1 MDAPTRS
8 PFDSRNPTSSTG
20 GAPRFTL
27 GSEDSDDDEMTE
39 LVITPMSHSVH
50 VVANGAQ
57 NGVHT
62 GPRNGGASVPQAAS
76 KPSRVS
82 FNIDIDDTGDDVLLD
97 WERYARPGRH
107 ALHFRLF
114 GREIHL
120 APPGWWFHLTKGQRK
135 TALACGICF
144 ASLIG
149 FLLLIAVFWALGL
162 GMAGGDVPH
171 PTDACQWAEF
181 RLPTWVTPSS
191 YDLNFDVMMEAPY
204 TVNAS
209 AVVEVDVAHR
219 TKCIVLHA
227 DLSDGMVVS
236 SARVSG
242 GSAQRSYVQE
252 NGVVIASQR
261 HDERLEQ
268 LTLEWQDV
276 LPRGRNTVF
285 LSFSYTLREG
295 MAGFYR
301 STYKEEGME
310 QNLAA
315 TQFEANSARKAFP
328 CFDEPGYKASFTV
341 EVVTGSEYQV
351 LSNMPVRVSHRHD
364 TMPEGVKAWHFEPT
378 PPMSTYL
385 LAIVVGKL
393 QAVTREIDL
402 PANNVWWTKDYYV
415 APGGGKAKKR
425 VINVWGIPSRVD
437 NLEFAA
443 DAAATIV
450 PFYEDKLRVAYALP
464 KLDLVAIPDFSAG
477 AMENWG
483 LITYRQVA
491 LEVSPT
497 SSLDDRRYV
506 SIIVAHELAHQWFGN
521 LVTMSWWNDLWLNE
535 GFASYVEYL
544 GADAAHPEMSLL
556 EDFYSDIVPVALEYD
571 AKSSSHA
578 LSTNAATV
586 SSSSSIEG
594 VFDAIEYQKGGA
606 VLRMVRA
613 WMNRDAISKDGEGW
627 ETSRTH
633 ENDPFLSGLR
643 QYLVDHS
650 YRNSSALA
658 LWESVEKPIDVDLIP
673 LMHEWT
679 FMDGYPMVTVT
690 MDGKGNIMLSQQKFS
705 EVDEIACQTEDRL
718 WWIPTAY
725 VSSDSATQVKWGELN
740 SCASIRPLTSIGKDG
755 WIKLNAGQYGYYRV
769 NYSPALWR
777 QLHDAAQQFDAN
789 NFPVLSGIDTAGLIE
804 DSFNVAGHGDVEMD
818 VFLEFAKSLRSR
830 PVDDAAPWLVALPLL
845 RRIDH
850 LVSCKKGWSKF
861 VAKEIISPFINGG
874 TLSGNLK
881 ANLTDFFTFSG
892 PSTIEG
898 AVKPMELQ
906 RLRPAILTAAGY
918 FGIPAVIKE
927 AESLFT
933 GIVKGSNVTLDADLR
948 EAMYNTVARANKKA
962 NLDRMIELLES
973 SKNSDET
980 DRLIRAIA
988 IFDQDGVLELSLSEK
1003 IKAQDVNQLLE
1014 AYARNG
1020 GDPAV
1025 VRLLEFLSKN
1035 MLELHE
1041 KLGADTGASRK
1052 LMRVIERAAPHARDQ
1067 HCIDRIEELRRAF
1080 PAILD
1085 DPLAIDRSVEAI
1097 RVNMHWITTSNVA
1110 TCGFLMSS

>member
-1 MDAPTRS
+1 MAAPTNS
-8 PFDSRNPTSSTG
+8 PFDSRISSTG

-50 VVANGAQ
+50 VVADGGL
-57 NGVHT
+57 NGVQT
-62 GPRNGGASVPQAAS
+62 GPPRNGAGASGSHGAS
-76 KPSRVS
+76 KPNRVS
-82 FNIDIDDTGDDVLLD
+82 FNIDIDDTGDDILLD

-107 ALHFRLF
+107 AWHFRVF
-114 GREIHL
+114 GREFHL

-144 ASLIG
+144 ASLVG

-162 GMAGGDVPH
+162 GMAGGGLPR
-171 PTDACQWAEF
+171 PMDACQWAEY

-209 AVVEVDVAHR
+209 AVIEVDVAYP

-236 SARVSG
+236 AARISG
-242 GSAQRSYVQE
+242 GSAKRAYVEE
-252 NGVVIASQR
+252 NGVVTTSQR
-261 HDERLEQ
+261 HDDGLEQ

-276 LPRGRNTVF
+276 VPKGRNTMF
-285 LSFSYTLREG
+285 LSFSYTLRDG

-301 STYKEEGME
+301 STYTEEGVE
-310 QNLAA
+310 ESLAA

-351 LSNMPVRVSHRHD
+351 LSNMPVRTSHRHD
-364 TMPEGVKAWHFEPT
+364 TMPEGVQAWHFEPT

-402 PANNVWWTKDYYV
+402 PAKDVWWTKEYYI

-425 VINVWGIPSRVD
+425 VIKVWGIPSQVE

-544 GADAAHPEMSLL
+544 GADAAHPEMSFLD
-556 EDFYSDIVPVALEYD
+556 DFYSDIVPVALEYD
-571 AKSSSHA
+571 AKVSSHA
-578 LSTNAATV
+578 LSTDAATV
-586 SSSSSIEG
+586 SSSISIEG

-613 WMNRDAISKDGEGW
+613 WMNRDAISKDGDGW
-627 ETSRTH
+627 EASRTN
-633 ENDPFLSGLR
+633 ENDPFLSGLS

-658 LWESVEKPIDVDLIP
+658 LWESVERPIDVDLIP
-673 LMHEWT
+673 LLHEWT

-690 MDGKGNIMLSQQKFS
+690 MDSKGNIMLSQQKFS
-705 EVDEIACQTEDRL
+705 EVEEISCQTEDL

-725 VSSDSATQVKWGELN
+725 VSSDSATQIKWGELN
-740 SCASIRPLTSIGKDG
+740 SCASIRPLASIGKDG

-769 NYSPALWR
+769 NYSPALWQ
-777 QLHDAAQQFDAN
+777 QLHDAARQYDVN

-804 DSFNVAGHGDVEMD
+804 DSFHVVGHGNVGMD
-818 VFLEFAKSLRSR
+818 VFLEFAKILRSR
-830 PVDDAAPWLVALPLL
+830 PVDDAAPWLVAIPLL

-850 LVSCKKGWSKF
+850 LVSCQKNWSKF
-861 VAKEIISPFINGG
+861 VATEIISPFINSG

-892 PSTIEG
+892 PSTVEG

-906 RLRPAILTAAGY
+906 RLRPAILTVAGY
-918 FGIPAVIKE
+918 FGISSVTKE
-927 AESLFT
+927 AESIFQ

-948 EAMYNTVARANKKA
+948 EAAYNTVAKANKKA
-962 NLDRMIELLES
+962 NLNHMIELLAGS
-973 SKNSDET
+973 NASDET
-980 DRLIRAIA
+980 DRLIRAIS

-1035 MLELHE
+1035 MLQLYE

-1052 LMRVIERAAPHARDQ
+1052 LMRVIERAAPHAHDQ
-1067 HCIDRIEELRRAF
+1067 HCIERIEELGREF
-1080 PAILD
+1080 PAILE
-1085 DPLAIDRSVEAI
+1085 DPRAIARSIEAI
-1097 RVNMHWITTSNVA
+1097 RVNMRWIETSNVA
-1110 TCGFLMSS
+1110 TCGFLF

>member
-1 MDAPTRS
+1 MTPTQSS
-8 PFDSRNPTSSTG
+8 PFDSSRIAGTG

-27 GSEDSDDDEMTE
+27 GSDDSEDDEMTE

-50 VVANGAQ
+50 VVANGGPS
-57 NGVHT
+57 GVHT
-62 GPRNGGASVPQAAS
+62 GPRTNGGGGASGPHAAS
-76 KPSRVS
+76 KPNRSS

-97 WERYARPGRH
+97 WERYTRPGRH
-107 ALHFRLF
+107 AWHFRFF

-135 TALACGICF
+135 TTLACGICL
-144 ASLIG
+144 ASLFG
-149 FLLLIAVFWALGL
+149 FLLLLAVFWGLGL
-162 GMAGGDVPH
+162 GMAGGGAPH

-191 YDLNFDVMMEAPY
+191 YDLNFDVMMKAPY
-204 TVNAS
+204 KVNAS
-209 AVVEVDVAHR
+209 AVIEVDVAR
-219 TKCIVLHA
+219 ATKCIVLHA

-236 SARVSG
+236 AARVAG
-242 GSAQRSYVQE
+242 GSAGRSYVEE
-252 NGVVIASQR
+252 NGLVIASQR
-261 HDERLEQ
+261 HDEGLEQ

-276 LPRGRNTVF
+276 VPKGRNTLF
-285 LSFSYTLREG
+285 LSFSYTLRDG
-295 MAGFYR
+295 MDGFYR
-301 STYKEEGME
+301 STYTENGVEES
-310 QNLAA
+310 LAA

-351 LSNMPVRVSHRHD
+351 LSNMPARTSHRHD
-364 TMPEGVKAWHFEPT
+364 TMPEGVQAWHFEPT

-402 PANNVWWTKDYYV
+402 PAKNVWWTKEYYK
-415 APGGGKAKKR
+415 APEGGASNKR
-425 VINVWGIPSRVD
+425 TIKVWGIPSQVE

-521 LVTMSWWNDLWLNE
+521 LVTMTWWNDLWLNE

-544 GADAAHPEMSLL
+544 GADAAHPEMSFLD
-556 EDFYSDIVPVALEYD
+556 DFYSDIVPVALEFD

-578 LSTNAATV
+578 LSTDSATV

-613 WMNRDAISKDGEGW
+613 WMNRDAVSKDGDGW
-627 ETSRTH
+627 ETSRTN
-633 ENDPFLSGLR
+633 ENDPFLSGIH

-650 YRNSSALA
+650 YRNTSALA
-658 LWESVEKPIDVDLIP
+658 LWESVERPIDVDLIP
-673 LMHEWT
+673 LLHEWT

-705 EVDEIACQTEDRL
+705 EVEEISCQTEDL
-718 WWIPTAY
+718 WWIPIAY

-740 SCASIRPLTSIGKDG
+740 SCASIRPLVSIGKEG
-755 WIKLNAGQYGYYRV
+755 WIKVNAGQYGYYRV

-777 QLHDAAQQFDAN
+777 QLHDAAQQYDAN

-804 DSFNVAGHGDVEMD
+804 DSFHVTGHGGVEID
-818 VFLEFAKSLRSR
+818 VFLEFAKILRAR
-830 PVDDAAPWLVALPLL
+830 PVDDAAPWLVAIPLL
-845 RRIDH
+845 QRIDH
-850 LVSCKKGWSKF
+850 LVSCQKNWSKF
-861 VAKEIISPFINGG
+861 VAKEILFPFINNG

-892 PSTIEG
+892 PSTVEG

-906 RLRPAILTAAGY
+906 RLRPAIVTAAGY
-918 FGIPAVIKE
+918 FGISAVTKE
-927 AESLFT
+927 AESIFK
-933 GIVKGSNVTLDADLR
+933 GIVKGSDVTLDADLR
-948 EAMYNTVARANKKA
+948 DAVYNTVAKANKKG
-962 NLDRMIELLES
+962 NLDDMIELLGK
-973 SKNSDET
+973 SKTSDET

-988 IFDQDGVLELSLSEK
+988 IFNQDGVLELSLSENV
-1003 IKAQDVNQLLE
+1003 KAQDVNQLLE
-1014 AYARNG
+1014 AYARSG

-1025 VRLLEFLSKN
+1025 VRLLDFLGKN
-1035 MLELHE
+1035 LLDLYE
-1041 KLGADTGASRK
+1041 KLGADSGAGRK

-1067 HCIDRIEELRRAF
+1067 HCIDRIEELRREF
-1080 PAILD
+1080 PAILE
-1085 DPLAIDRSVEAI
+1085 DPRAIARSIEAI
-1097 RVNMHWITTSNVA
+1097 RVNMHWIATSNVA
-1110 TCGFLMSS
+1110 TCGFLM